1 MSNPEKSYDVGYG
14 RPPKETQFQKGQSG
28 NPKGRPKGAQNL
40 ARLAR
45 LELNQNIDIQE
56 NGRPVRMSRG
66 RVMIKQHIA
75 KALKGDP
82 RAAEFIL
89 KLDQRAEIEEL
100 QSAGTSRLTEDDQ
113 AIIDRFIASR
123 QGSAGGGNDQI

>member
-89 KLDQRAEIEEL
+89 KLDQRAEIE
-100 QSAGTSRLTEDDQ
+100 R
-113 AIIDRFIASR
+113 IAKCR
-123 QGSAGGGNDQI
+123 DVAPY